1 MFRNKSRKLIS
12 IVLILSLSPGIV
24 DDQNK
29 KLKGVITNADTE
41 VIAVRV
47 TDKATFP
54 RASSEKKLEALPP
67 GQADTRII
75 PSAMPWGGDQIK
87 INTMV
92 NAGNKTYCE
101 NNPVANAFFWYL
113 SW

>member
-1 MFRNKSRKLIS
+1 M
-12 IVLILSLSPGIV
+12 
-24 DDQNK
+24 DDQSK
-29 KLKGVITNADTE
+29 KLTGVITNAETE
-41 VIAVRV
+41 VKAVNV
-47 TDKATFP
+47 TDNATLP

-75 PSAMPWGGDQIK
+75 PSAMPCGGDQIK

-92 NAGNKTYCE
+92 SAGSSIYWE